1 MRTDQAL
8 VEQLFAARETTGER
22 CWQLPLWDEFRPQLD
37 SDFADLKNVGGRP
50 AGAITAGLFLQ
61 EVVGG
66 FPRAHLDLAGTASRR
81 SPVPHTR
88 KGATEDATRVCV
100 RRVATASNHR

>member
-37 SDFADLKNVGGRP
+37 SDFADLKNVGRRP
-50 AGAITAGLFLQ
+50 AGTITAGLFLK
-61 EVVGG
+61 EFVGD
-66 FPRAHLDLAGTASRR
+66 FSWAHLDIAGTAYRD
-81 SPVPHTR
+81 SPVPYMR
-88 KGATEDATRVCV
+88 NGATGTPTRFFVEWV
-100 RRVATASNHR
+100 RTRSTH